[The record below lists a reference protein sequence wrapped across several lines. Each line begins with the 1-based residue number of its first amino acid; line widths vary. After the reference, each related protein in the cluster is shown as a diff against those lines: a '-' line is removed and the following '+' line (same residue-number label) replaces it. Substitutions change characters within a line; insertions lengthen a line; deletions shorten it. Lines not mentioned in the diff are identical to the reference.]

1 MHNLKY
7 KDFNQWF
14 HQLEGFHLLSER
26 FYTDCETMTPQYMTE
41 WLKAAFESAREK
53 HEQPN

>member
-1 MHNLKY
+1 MNDLRY

-26 FYTDCETMTPQYMTE
+26 FYTDCETMNAQYITE
-41 WLKAAFESAREK
+41 WLRAAFEAAREK
-53 HEQPN
+53 YE